1 MWVLLSTS
9 HIRHYAKFIF
19 SILNARFV
27 PKAPIAGADI
37 NDCYLEAVIRM

>member
-9 HIRHYAKFIF
+9 HIRRYAKLFF

-27 PKAPIAGADI
+27 PKACIARADI
-37 NDCYLEAVIRM
+37 NGCYLEAAIRI

>member
-9 HIRHYAKFIF
+9 HTRHYAKFIF

-27 PKAPIAGADI
+27 PKRA
-37 NDCYLEAVIRM
+37 

>member
-19 SILNARFV
+19 SILNARSV
-27 PKAPIAGADI
+27 PKACITLTDFNGS
-37 NDCYLEAVIRM
+37 YLEAAIRI